1 MSLPKNLI
9 TIYGRNPVLEALE
22 NKELKLFALHL
33 SKSNKANEKINKI
46 SQLAK
51 KRNID
56 IKYHTK
62 EQLSRISK
70 NGKQDQGVALDIVLN
85 NIKELDFLSS
95 FNSYKVLALDGIT
108 NPQNL
113 GMIIR
118 SATAGNIDAIILQ
131 KKGSASL
138 VSALTIKASVG
149 TLFKLPIIQVT
160 SLYKA
165 LQELQS
171 KNAKI
176 VSLSL
181 DTNIDIKSF
190 EIPEKSVFILG
201 NESVGVSKEI
211 LELSDKKI
219 KISMNRGVESLNVAV
234 TASLIAFLD

>member
-51 KRNID
+51 KRNIY

-85 NIKELDFLSS
+85 NIKELDFLFS

-171 KNAKI
+171 KKAKI

-190 EIPEKSVFILG
+190 EIPKKSVFILG

>member
-22 NKELKLFALHL
+22 NRDLKLFALHL
-33 SKSNKANEKINKI
+33 SKSNKVNEKINKI
-46 SQLAK
+46 TQLAK
-51 KRNID
+51 ARNID

-70 NGKQDQGVALDIVLN
+70 NSKQDQGVALDIVLN
-85 NIKELDFLSS
+85 NLKNIDYLYTLSR
-95 FNSYKVLALDGIT
+95 YRLLALDGIT

-138 VSALTIKASVG
+138 VSALTIKASAG
-149 TLFKLPIIQVT
+149 TLFKMPIIQVQ
-160 SLYKA
+160 SLYRA
-165 LQELQS
+165 LKELQQKDS
-171 KNAKI
+171 KLI
-176 VSLSL
+176 SLSL
-181 DTNIDIKSF
+181 DTNRDLKSF
-190 EIPEKSVFILG
+190 KIPNKSIFVLG

-211 LELSDKKI
+211 LELSNEKI

-234 TASLIAFLD
+234 TASLLAFSE

>member
-171 KNAKI
+171 KKAKI

-190 EIPEKSVFILG
+190 EIPKKSVFILG

-219 KISMNRGVESLNVAV
+219 KILMNRGVESLNVAV